1 MYEAMITVRSVR
13 RGLCVLSAAIL
24 TIAVVGCGP
33 TFPPAW
39 LLEAEP
45 SDASGVFDADGKL
58 RVLAI
63 VAEPPEAQPG
73 ELVSV
78 SSLIATHPRFGEVVL
93 TGGQPIHTLSPRG
106 LSVLYRLCPLPG
118 SAPSP
123 LPCGLHHQS
132 VDFTELPVQSDFST
146 QLRIPS
152 ELGSPSVLLVT
163 LIAADAAYS
172 GGAMACATAAAQ
184 NDGVSPIPNHCVVAV
199 KRIKVRHAAD
209 SAATPNHNPLIRRV
223 LLGADEGSLM
233 DVDLGVAIYPK
244 LGAEVSDSD
253 RPKWQVVIERAAD
266 AEEQE
271 PDPRDPS
278 RQRPELLSASLFVS
292 SGTLESGRG
301 SFLDLGC
308 SGDCPQLLQTQFGW
322 QPPAALSS
330 SQVLEDRTYFAVV
343 LRDDRGGASFRTGV
357 ARAR

>member
-1 MYEAMITVRSVR
+1 MYEAMSSARSVR
-13 RGLCVLSAAIL
+13 RRLCIVSAAML
-24 TIAVVGCGP
+24 TIAAVGCGP

-39 LLEAEP
+39 LLDAEP
-45 SDASGVFDADGKL
+45 SDASGVFDVDGKL
-58 RVLAI
+58 RVLALA
-63 VAEPPEAQPG
+63 AEPPEAEPG
-73 ELVSV
+73 QLISV

-93 TGGQPIHTLSPRG
+93 AGGQPIHTLSPRG

-118 SAPSP
+118 SATSP
-123 LPCGLHHQS
+123 LPCGLHPQT

-172 GGAMACATAAAQ
+172 GGATACATAAAQ
-184 NDGVSPIPNHCVVAV
+184 NDGLSPIPNHCVVAV
-199 KRIKVRHAAD
+199 KRIKVRRSSD
-209 SAATPNHNPLIRRV
+209 SAATPNHNPLIGRV
-223 LLGADEGSLM
+223 LLGADESSL
-233 DVDLGVAIYPK
+233 VDIDSGVAIYPK
-244 LGAEVSDSD
+244 LGADVSDSD

-266 AEEQE
+266 AEEPE

-278 RQRPELLSASLFVS
+278 RQRAELLTASLFVS
-292 SGTLESGRG
+292 SGTLDSGRG
-301 SFLDLGC
+301 SFIDLGC
-308 SGDCPQLLQTQFGW
+308 SGDCAQLLNTQFGW
-322 QPPAALSS
+322 QPPAALSA

-343 LRDDRGGASFRTGV
+343 LRDDRGGTSFRTGV

>member
-1 MYEAMITVRSVR
+1 MYEAMSSARSVR
-13 RGLCVLSAAIL
+13 RRLCIVSAAML
-24 TIAVVGCGP
+24 TIAAVGCGP

-39 LLEAEP
+39 LLDAEP
-45 SDASGVFDADGKL
+45 SDASGVFDVDGKL
-58 RVLAI
+58 RVLALA
-63 VAEPPEAQPG
+63 AEPPEAEPG
-73 ELVSV
+73 QLISV

-93 TGGQPIHTLSPRG
+93 AGGQPIHTLSPRG

-118 SAPSP
+118 SATSP
-123 LPCGLHHQS
+123 LPCGLHPQT

-146 QLRIPS
+146 QFRIPS

-172 GGAMACATAAAQ
+172 GGATACATAAAQ
-184 NDGVSPIPNHCVVAV
+184 NDGLSPITNHCVVAV
-199 KRIKVRHAAD
+199 KRIKVRRSSE
-209 SAATPNHNPLIRRV
+209 SAATTNHNPLIGRV
-223 LLGADEGSLM
+223 LLGADEGRLM
-233 DVDLGVAIYPK
+233 DVDSGVAIYPK
-244 LGAEVSDSD
+244 LGADVSDSD
-253 RPKWQVVIERAAD
+253 RPKWQLVIERAAD

-278 RQRPELLSASLFVS
+278 RQRPELLTASLFVS
-292 SGTLESGRG
+292 SGTLDSGRG
-301 SFLDLGC
+301 SFIDLGC
-308 SGDCPQLLQTQFGW
+308 SGDCPQLSQTQFGW

-343 LRDDRGGASFRTGV
+343 LRDDRGGTSFRTGV